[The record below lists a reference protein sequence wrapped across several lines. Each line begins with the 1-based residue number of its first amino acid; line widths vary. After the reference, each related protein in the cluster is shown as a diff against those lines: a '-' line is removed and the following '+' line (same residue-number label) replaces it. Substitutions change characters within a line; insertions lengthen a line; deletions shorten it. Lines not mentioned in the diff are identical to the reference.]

1 MRSLLNRGLLRKGVA
16 GGPAERS
23 PQRPPGGEPSLGR
36 GKRAAGAGPCQLPG
50 PRASYQGHARARLPA
65 PQSDPPPPPPSP
77 GSFYPRLLLPP
88 IRLPALG
95 PSPPLIG
102 RRARRRRAP
111 DAASGVG
118 SVASS
123 VSPGLRL
130 GRVGGCE
137 GPGRGA
143 KMPQDG
149 VAGGAPGH
157 GQGALAAAAAA
168 AASAAGVVGLG
179 GGALL
184 PSPALVASVAAPV
197 PDPLRRFVLFLENF
211 APLVN
216 SLNLGIANP
225 LLLGPSPLQ
234 FAQIKT
240 QLALQ
245 QLNAVASH
253 GSASPYSLL
262 NQSFLKI
269 AMSRPRFTPRGHFPG
284 QRPQAPNPSGM
295 KPHGGYM
302 RTETMG
308 IPRLHPSGRPHG
320 IAQRFGGHESYQ
332 SMGPHRTNVQ
342 MMQHRTD
349 PRLAKEKMDFHE
361 AQQKKGKPHVGQWDD
376 SPRPSGTTGLKR
388 GSATHITDQNPKV
401 HSRYTKESASSILAS
416 FGLSNE
422 DLEELSRY
430 PDEQLTPENMPLILR
445 DIRMRKMGR
454 WLPNLPSQRS
464 GKETLGG
471 ETVSSNV
478 IDYGHASKYG
488 YTEDPLEVRIYDPEE
503 PTEEN
508 KNEFQSQQNI
518 SVSAPNVICNTMF
531 PVEDLIRQMGFQSES
546 SNNQSFFPVDS
557 TNKMS
562 NLSMTGQSVLEP
574 VNSVSQ
580 SISQAMSQSLISS
593 MSQSLIP
600 PPMSQQSFSA
610 ELITPVSQQ
619 ERISHEPVIN
629 SSNMHI
635 GSGGGKKNYSSEPD
649 APIQSPFGIVKASW
663 LPKFSQAGAQKMK
676 RLPTPSMM
684 NDYYAASPRIF
695 PHMCSLCNVECSHL
709 KNWIQHQNTPAH
721 IESCRQLRQQY
732 PDWNPEILSSRRD
745 EGNRKE
751 NQTPRRRTHSS
762 SASPRRS
769 RAPSFGHKLRRSRSR
784 SPGRYMQNRPRS
796 RSPRCSHRF
805 SPRHRSRSPHRS
817 RNPLRGSP
825 KPPRSASSEWTSRR
839 RPRSPDK
846 RSSLEAVVQ
855 SLGHGFP
862 AEFSKQKH
870 FEVGGKGRS
879 SSQKI
884 LSSGSKPLCKN
895 AGSAKSE
902 PSSASHSARHK
913 VKNPE
918 DACSSQML
926 EESVPQRKAYLEMKF
941 KEAVAAAVKY
951 CETTPVQVKGK
962 RVKISA
968 AGKKKLP
975 STVQNK
981 DGKKI
986 VSETKKPST
995 SKKDTDASKAESVM
1009 APSTGKS
1016 SVKKSMISASAK
1028 SNKTSNKSAKPSGK
1042 KTVESKKPID
1052 PQIKDSNKTVTVPEK
1067 LIPLLTES
1075 DQPTKTLIDK
1085 ENIEIRSIS
1094 ETKSIPESKA
1104 VEGTAKENASGITE
1118 NEDSVSKETEEM
1130 CIVLISN
1137 LPNKGYSTEE
1147 VSNLAKPFGGFKD
1160 ILILSSHKKAYME
1173 INRKSADSMVKFYT
1187 CFPMSMDGNQL
1198 LINMAPENINL
1209 KDEEAIF
1216 TSLIKESSPEANLDT
1231 IHSHFVHLGNL
1242 PEDGYTEHE
1251 VVCVGLQFGKVDR
1264 YVFINNRNKVI
1275 LQLDSPESA
1284 QKMHSFLKQNPFNLG
1299 ENMLTCT
1306 LSLKTEPPE
1315 VETERDPEPGKESPD
1330 LKNNPVDESEVQTA
1344 ADSSSFKPSEIKEET
1359 IPNSTFQTEPSTLQE
1374 ETSKGEIQRGA
1385 VCDYDLA
1392 PGKVEV
1398 EKQVEETELKNPD
1411 GTSALAYTEV
1421 AQDSTENS
1429 IFTPQDNV
1437 VDLEKEAD
1445 LSSGPS
1451 GGAGREERD
1460 NKQKV
1465 EEFFPETED
1474 AHSVEKAGNALSG
1487 SVGVAA
1493 GDMELLET
1501 ASEVVSPISPMVTI
1515 QGVYTG
1521 NEKLTVSKEGIY
1533 DKNTL
1538 EEDKVIEFKD
1548 IKTEPKAAL
1557 EIGLEKEPDRNTA
1570 EDALGVEKPERI
1582 VIVTREKMAENTV
1595 IREHVNKGVSQASKP
1610 DETSKTSVQV
1620 VSNASCSKL
1629 SSRPGASTP
1638 NTLKTKVTGQKSE
1651 VKTEDQRT
1659 CSKLLPKSQASMDK
1673 KLMAKDMG
1681 SLRPAIARSSLGES
1695 SKSKASPSGVAR
1707 GGSGRTSVPQDKDY
1721 RALAKQSQE
1730 TETRPSAMKRDDSGN
1745 KTSAGQNTKNPKG
1758 SSGKTAKPREE
1769 EELFPFNLD
1778 EFVTVDEVIEEVDP
1792 SQVKQNT
1799 PKGKKKELAKNP
1811 PSSEINLKRRKG
1823 KSSVSCVAENELSFV
1838 TLDEI
1843 GEEEDAAAH
1852 LTIESNLETKALVT
1866 VDEVNDEEEL
1876 NVEEMVKNANSLLT
1890 LDEIIEQDDCTSH
1903 GEPKDVTILS
1913 VDEERDLLK
1922 REPLVTV
1929 DEIGEVEELPLNES
1943 ADINFAP
1950 INPKEEETAVR
1961 ESIGFIS
1968 SQVPEDP
1975 TTLVTVDEIQDDSSD
1990 VHLVTLDEV
1999 TEEDEESLADF
2010 NNLKEELNFVTVDEV
2025 GEEEEGENDLKIET
2039 TRKDVCLMAKTG
2051 GIKKK
2056 TIVTKQEK
2064 PKALHQIGQI
2074 SEEIIEKDPKTMT
2087 ERHLAEQSVSHVASP
2102 QEKGIKPE
2110 TKQEHT
2116 AKTSAKRSRSKKMP
2130 SSETS
2135 DTSEQPKLEEALNTV
2150 EESGSEDAEPE
2161 KKRKKDEESSLDLDF
2176 LIPKAGFFCP
2186 ICSLFYSDQKTMANH
2201 CKSARHK
2208 QNTEKFMARQKE
2220 KERKEAEEKSSR

>member
-1 MRSLLNRGLLRKGVA
+1 
-16 GGPAERS
+16 
-23 PQRPPGGEPSLGR
+23 
-36 GKRAAGAGPCQLPG
+36 
-50 PRASYQGHARARLPA
+50 
-65 PQSDPPPPPPSP
+65 
-77 GSFYPRLLLPP
+77 
-88 IRLPALG
+88 
-95 PSPPLIG
+95 
-102 RRARRRRAP
+102 
-111 DAASGVG
+111 
-118 SVASS
+118 
-123 VSPGLRL
+123 
-130 GRVGGCE
+130 
-137 GPGRGA
+137 
-143 KMPQDG
+143 
-149 VAGGAPGH
+149 
-157 GQGALAAAAAA
+157 
-168 AASAAGVVGLG
+168 
-179 GGALL
+179 
-184 PSPALVASVAAPV
+184 
-197 PDPLRRFVLFLENF
+197 
-211 APLVN
+211 
-216 SLNLGIANP
+216 
-225 LLLGPSPLQ
+225 
-234 FAQIKT
+234 
-240 QLALQ
+240 
-245 QLNAVASH
+245 
-253 GSASPYSLL
+253 
-262 NQSFLKI
+262 
-269 AMSRPRFTPRGHFPG
+269 MSRPRFNPRGHFPG

-388 GSATHITDQNPKV
+388 GSATHITDQSPKV

-464 GKETLGG
+464 GKETLGS

-518 SVSAPNVICNTMF
+518 SVSAPNVICNSMF

-546 SNNQSFFPVDS
+546 SSNQSFFPVDS
-557 TNKMS
+557 ANKMS
-562 NLSMTGQSVLEP
+562 NLNMTGQSVLEP

-580 SISQAMSQSLISS
+580 SMSQAMSQSLISS
-593 MSQSLIP
+593 MNQSLIP
-600 PPMSQQSFSA
+600 PPMNQQSFST

-619 ERISHEPVIN
+619 ERMSHEPVIN
-629 SSNMHI
+629 SSNLHI

-769 RAPSFGHKLRRSRSR
+769 RGPSFGHKLRRSRSR

-796 RSPRCSHRF
+796 RSPRCSHHF

-855 SLGHGFP
+855 SLGGHGLP

-870 FEVGGKGRS
+870 FEAGGKGRS
-879 SSQKI
+879 STQKT
-884 LSSGSKPLCKN
+884 LSGGTKPPCKT

-902 PSSASHSARHK
+902 PSSASHSVRHK
-913 VKNPE
+913 AKGPE
-918 DACSSQML
+918 DACSSQVL
-926 EESVPQRKAYLEMKF
+926 EEGVPQRKPWEDESLRCDTIIHVSELPTDGYTEQDIIKIVQPFGKVSDLLIVPSRNEAYLEMKF

-968 AGKKKLP
+968 AGKKKLS

-981 DGKKI
+981 DGKKV

-995 SKKDTDASKAESVM
+995 SKKDVDASKAESIM
-1009 APSTGKS
+1009 SASAGKS
-1016 SVKKSMISASAK
+1016 SVNKKSVMSASAK

-1042 KTVESKKPID
+1042 KTIESKKSID

-1067 LIPLLTES
+1067 LGPLLTES
-1075 DQPTKTLIDK
+1075 DQPTKTLVDK
-1085 ENIEIRSIS
+1085 ENIEARSIS
-1094 ETKSIPESKA
+1094 ETKGISETKA
-1104 VEGTAKENASGITE
+1104 TEGTAKENVSAVSGTTE
-1118 NEDSVSKETEEM
+1118 NEDSVTKETEEM

-1198 LINMAPENINL
+1198 LINMAPENVNL

-1216 TSLIKESSPEANLDT
+1216 TSLIKESSPQANLDT
-1231 IHSHFVHLGNL
+1231 IHNQFVHLGNL
-1242 PEDGYTEHE
+1242 PDDGYTEHD

-1299 ENMLTCT
+1299 ENVLTCT
-1306 LSLKTEPPE
+1306 LSLKTEPSE
-1315 VETERDPEPGKESPD
+1315 VQTERDPESGKESPD
-1330 LKNNPVDESEVQTA
+1330 LKNNPVDESEVHTA
-1344 ADSSSFKPSEIKEET
+1344 ADSSSVKPSEIKEET
-1359 IPNSTFQTEPSTLQE
+1359 IPNPVLQTEPSTLQE
-1374 ETSKGEIQRGA
+1374 DTSKGEPGRGA
-1385 VCDYDLA
+1385 VCDSDSA

-1398 EKQVEETELKNPD
+1398 EIEMEEAELGNPD
-1411 GTSALAYTEV
+1411 GASALAKTELT
-1421 AQDSTENS
+1421 QDGTENS
-1429 IFTPQDNV
+1429 TFTPQDKMA
-1437 VDLEKEAD
+1437 DLEKEEMVKAKAE
-1445 LSSGPS
+1445 LEPGPSSGLC
-1451 GGAGREERD
+1451 AEETD
-1460 NKQKV
+1460 SKQKM
-1465 EEFFPETED
+1465 EESLPETED
-1474 AHSVEKAGNALSG
+1474 AHSVEKSGNDLSG
-1487 SVGVAA
+1487 SVGEIAA
-1493 GDMELLET
+1493 DVEILE
-1501 ASEVVSPISPMVTI
+1501 AGSEVAPPVSPMVTI
-1515 QGVYTG
+1515 QGASTE
-1521 NEKLTVSKEGIY
+1521 NEKLAVSKEEIC

-1538 EEDKVIEFKD
+1538 EEKEDKVIEFKD
-1548 IKTEPKAAL
+1548 SRIELKAAL
-1557 EIGLEKEPDRNTA
+1557 EIGPEKEADKNVA
-1570 EDALGVEKPERI
+1570 EDASGVEKSEKI
-1582 VIVTREKMAENTV
+1582 VVVTREKTAETK
-1595 IREHVNKGVSQASKP
+1595 EHANKGMGQASKP

-1620 VSNASCSKL
+1620 VSNASSSKL
-1629 SSRPGASTP
+1629 SSKPGASTP
-1638 NTLKTKVTGQKSE
+1638 NTLKTKVTSQKSE
-1651 VKTEDQRT
+1651 VKVEDQRT
-1659 CSKLLPKSQASMDK
+1659 FSKLLPRSQASVDK
-1673 KLMAKDMG
+1673 KLMAKDLG
-1681 SLRPAIARSSLGES
+1681 SFRPAVVRSTLGES
-1695 SKSKASPSGVAR
+1695 SKSKASPGGVAR
-1707 GGSGRTSVPQDKDY
+1707 GSGRTSIPLDKDY

-1730 TETRPSAMKRDDSGN
+1730 TETRPTSTMKRDDSSN

-1778 EFVTVDEVIEEVDP
+1778 EFVTVDEVIEEIDP
-1792 SQVKQNT
+1792 SQVKQNA
-1799 PKGKKKELAKNP
+1799 PKGKKKELTKNP
-1811 PSSEINLKRRKG
+1811 PSSEMDSKRRKG
-1823 KSSVSCVAENELSFV
+1823 KSSVSCVAESELSFV

-1843 GEEEDAAAH
+1843 GEEEDGAAA
-1852 LTIESNLETKALVT
+1852 LTIESDLETKALVT

-1876 NVEEMVKNANSLLT
+1876 SGEEVAKNANSLLT
-1890 LDEIIEQDDCTSH
+1890 LDEIIEQDDRASH
-1903 GEPKDVTILS
+1903 GEPKDVTVLS

-1929 DEIGEVEELPLNES
+1929 DEIGEVEELPFGES
-1943 ADINFAP
+1943 ARISFAP
-1950 INPKEEETAVR
+1950 LNPKEEEHAAR

-1975 TTLVTVDEIQDDSSD
+1975 TTLVTVDEIQDDGSD

-2025 GEEEEGENDLKIET
+2025 GEEEEGENDLKVET
-2039 TRKDVCLMAKTG
+2039 ARKDVCPLAKTA

-2064 PKALHQIGQI
+2064 PKASCQAGQI
-2074 SEEIIEKDPKTMT
+2074 HEELLEKDPKTMT
-2087 ERHLAEQSVSHVASP
+2087 ERHLAEPSMTQGASP

-2110 TKQEHT
+2110 NKQEHS
-2116 AKTSAKRSRSKKMP
+2116 AKTSAKRSRTKKMP
-2130 SSETS
+2130 SSENF
-2135 DTSEQPKLEEALNTV
+2135 DTSEPPKLEEASMNIVILV

>member
-1 MRSLLNRGLLRKGVA
+1 
-16 GGPAERS
+16 
-23 PQRPPGGEPSLGR
+23 
-36 GKRAAGAGPCQLPG
+36 
-50 PRASYQGHARARLPA
+50 
-65 PQSDPPPPPPSP
+65 
-77 GSFYPRLLLPP
+77 
-88 IRLPALG
+88 
-95 PSPPLIG
+95 
-102 RRARRRRAP
+102 
-111 DAASGVG
+111 
-118 SVASS
+118 
-123 VSPGLRL
+123 
-130 GRVGGCE
+130 
-137 GPGRGA
+137 
-143 KMPQDG
+143 
-149 VAGGAPGH
+149 
-157 GQGALAAAAAA
+157 
-168 AASAAGVVGLG
+168 
-179 GGALL
+179 
-184 PSPALVASVAAPV
+184 
-197 PDPLRRFVLFLENF
+197 
-211 APLVN
+211 
-216 SLNLGIANP
+216 
-225 LLLGPSPLQ
+225 
-234 FAQIKT
+234 
-240 QLALQ
+240 
-245 QLNAVASH
+245 
-253 GSASPYSLL
+253 
-262 NQSFLKI
+262 
-269 AMSRPRFTPRGHFPG
+269 MSRPRFNPRGHFPG

-376 SPRPSGTTGLKR
+376 SPRPSGAAGLKR
-388 GSATHITDQNPKV
+388 GSTTHITDQSPKV

-464 GKETLGG
+464 GKESLGG

-518 SVSAPNVICNTMF
+518 SVSAPNVICNSMF

-546 SNNQSFFPVDS
+546 SSNQSFFPVDS
-557 TNKMS
+557 ASKMS
-562 NLSMTGQSVLEP
+562 NLNMTGQSVLEP

-600 PPMSQQSFSA
+600 PPMNQQSFST

-769 RAPSFGHKLRRSRSR
+769 RGPSFGHKLRRSRSR

-846 RSSLEAVVQ
+846 RSSLETVVQ
-855 SLGHGFP
+855 SLGHSFP

-870 FEVGGKGRS
+870 FEAGGKGRS
-879 SSQKI
+879 STQKT
-884 LSSGSKPLCKN
+884 LSSGSKAPCKTV
-895 AGSAKSE
+895 GSAKNE

-913 VKNPE
+913 AKNPE

-926 EESVPQRKAYLEMKF
+926 EESVPQKKPWEDESLRCDTIIHVSELPTDGYTEQDIIKIVQPFGKVSDLLIVPSRNEAYLEMKF

-951 CETTPVQVKGK
+951 CETTPVQVRGK

-975 STVQNK
+975 STMQNK
-981 DGKKI
+981 DGKKV

-995 SKKDTDASKAESVM
+995 SKKDADASKAESV
-1009 APSTGKS
+1009 PGKS
-1016 SVKKSMISASAK
+1016 SVNKKSVISASAK

-1042 KTVESKKPID
+1042 KTIESKKPID

-1067 LIPLLTES
+1067 LATLLTES
-1075 DQPTKTLIDK
+1075 DQPTKTLVDK
-1085 ENIEIRSIS
+1085 ENIETRSIS
-1094 ETKSIPESKA
+1094 ETKA
-1104 VEGTAKENASGITE
+1104 TEGTAKENVSGTTE

-1160 ILILSSHKKAYME
+1160 ILVLSSHKKAYME

-1216 TSLIKESSPEANLDT
+1216 TSLIKESSPQANLDT
-1231 IHSHFVHLGNL
+1231 IHTHFVHLGNL
-1242 PEDGYTEHE
+1242 PDDGYTEHE

-1284 QKMHSFLKQNPFNLG
+1284 LKMHSFLKQNPFNLG
-1299 ENMLTCT
+1299 ENVLTCT
-1306 LSLKTEPPE
+1306 LSLKTEPSE
-1315 VETERDPEPGKESPD
+1315 VQTERDPESGKESPD
-1330 LKNNPVDESEVQTA
+1330 LKNNPVDESEVHTA
-1344 ADSSSFKPSEIKEET
+1344 ADSSSVKPSEIKEET
-1359 IPNSTFQTEPSTLQE
+1359 IPNPTLQTEPSTLQE
-1374 ETSKGEIQRGA
+1374 DTSQGEAERGA
-1385 VCDYDLA
+1385 VWDSDLA

-1398 EKQVEETELKNPD
+1398 EGQKEEAELKSPES
-1411 GTSALAYTEV
+1411 TSALARTELTQDCTEK
-1421 AQDSTENS
+1421 ATFIPQDS
-1429 IFTPQDNV
+1429 V
-1437 VDLEKEAD
+1437 ADLEKEEAVRAKAE
-1445 LSSGPS
+1445 LGPGPSSGLC
-1451 GGAGREERD
+1451 AEEKD
-1460 NKQKV
+1460 SKQKV
-1465 EEFFPETED
+1465 EESLPETED
-1474 AHSVEKAGNALSG
+1474 VHSVEKSGNALSG
-1487 SVGVAA
+1487 SIGEAA
-1493 GDMELLET
+1493 ADMETLE
-1501 ASEVVSPISPMVTI
+1501 AGSEVGPPVSPMVTI
-1515 QGVYTG
+1515 QGASTG
-1521 NEKLTVSKEGIY
+1521 NEKLTVNKEEIC

-1538 EEDKVIEFKD
+1538 EEKEDKVIEFKD
-1548 IKTEPKAAL
+1548 TRIELKAAL
-1557 EIGLEKEPDRNTA
+1557 EIGPEKETDKN
-1570 EDALGVEKPERI
+1570 LVEETPGMDKSEKMA
-1582 VIVTREKMAENTV
+1582 VVTRERTAETK
-1595 IREHVNKGVSQASKP
+1595 EHPYKGVGQASKP
-1610 DETSKTSVQV
+1610 DETSKISVQV
-1620 VSNASCSKL
+1620 VSNASSSKL
-1629 SSRPGASTP
+1629 SSKLGASTP
-1638 NTLKTKVTGQKSE
+1638 NMLKTKVTSQKSE
-1651 VKTEDQRT
+1651 VKTEDQRM
-1659 CSKLLPKSQASMDK
+1659 CSKLFPRSQASGDK
-1673 KLMAKDMG
+1673 KLTAKDMG
-1681 SLRPAIARSSLGES
+1681 SFRPAFARSTLGES
-1695 SKSKASPSGVAR
+1695 SKSKASPSGIAR
-1707 GGSGRTSVPQDKDY
+1707 GSGRTSIPQDKDY

-1730 TETRPSAMKRDDSGN
+1730 TETRPSTMKRDDSGN

-1792 SQVKQNT
+1792 SQAKQSA
-1799 PKGKKKELAKNP
+1799 PKGKKKELTKNA
-1811 PSSEINLKRRKG
+1811 PSSEMNLKRRKG
-1823 KSSVSCVAENELSFV
+1823 KSAVSCVAESELSFV

-1843 GEEEDAAAH
+1843 GEEEDAAAP
-1852 LTIESNLETKALVT
+1852 LTLESNLGTKALVT
-1866 VDEVNDEEEL
+1866 VDEVNDEDEL
-1876 NVEEMVKNANSLLT
+1876 SMEEMVPNATSLVT
-1890 LDEIIEQDDCTSH
+1890 LDEIIEQDE
-1903 GEPKDVTILS
+1903 GEPKDVTLLS

-1943 ADINFAP
+1943 ADLNFAP
-1950 INPKEEETAVR
+1950 INPKEEENAVR
-1961 ESIGFIS
+1961 ESLGFIS
-1968 SQVPEDP
+1968 SQGPEDP
-1975 TTLVTVDEIQDDSSD
+1975 ATLVTVDEIQDDSSD

-2025 GEEEEGENDLKIET
+2025 GEEEEGENDLKVET
-2039 TRKDVCLMAKTG
+2039 VKKDVCPGTKPG
-2051 GIKKK
+2051 GFKKK
-2056 TIVTKQEK
+2056 TMVSKQEK
-2064 PKALHQIGQI
+2064 PKVLYQMGPIN
-2074 SEEIIEKDPKTMT
+2074 EDVIEKDPKTMA
-2087 ERHLAEQSVSHVASP
+2087 ERHVAEQSMSQSASP
-2102 QEKGIKPE
+2102 QEKGMKPDC
-2110 TKQEHT
+2110 KQEHS
-2116 AKTSAKRSRSKKMP
+2116 AKTSAKRSRTKKIP
-2130 SSETS
+2130 SSENF
-2135 DTSEQPKLEEALNTV
+2135 DTSEPPKLEEASMNIV

-2201 CKSARHK
+2201 CKSVRHK

>member
-1 MRSLLNRGLLRKGVA
+1 
-16 GGPAERS
+16 
-23 PQRPPGGEPSLGR
+23 
-36 GKRAAGAGPCQLPG
+36 
-50 PRASYQGHARARLPA
+50 
-65 PQSDPPPPPPSP
+65 
-77 GSFYPRLLLPP
+77 
-88 IRLPALG
+88 
-95 PSPPLIG
+95 
-102 RRARRRRAP
+102 
-111 DAASGVG
+111 
-118 SVASS
+118 
-123 VSPGLRL
+123 
-130 GRVGGCE
+130 
-137 GPGRGA
+137 
-143 KMPQDG
+143 
-149 VAGGAPGH
+149 
-157 GQGALAAAAAA
+157 
-168 AASAAGVVGLG
+168 
-179 GGALL
+179 
-184 PSPALVASVAAPV
+184 
-197 PDPLRRFVLFLENF
+197 
-211 APLVN
+211 
-216 SLNLGIANP
+216 
-225 LLLGPSPLQ
+225 
-234 FAQIKT
+234 
-240 QLALQ
+240 
-245 QLNAVASH
+245 
-253 GSASPYSLL
+253 
-262 NQSFLKI
+262 
-269 AMSRPRFTPRGHFPG
+269 MSRPRFNPRGHFPG

-308 IPRLHPSGRPHG
+308 IPRLQPSGRPHG

-376 SPRPSGTTGLKR
+376 SPRPSGTSGLKR
-388 GSATHITDQNPKV
+388 GSATHITDQSPKV

-508 KNEFQSQQNI
+508 KAEFQSQQNI

-546 SNNQSFFPVDS
+546 SSNQSFFPVDS
-557 TNKMS
+557 ANKMS
-562 NLSMTGQSVLEP
+562 NLNMTGQSVLEP

-663 LPKFSQAGAQKMK
+663 LPKFSQTGAQKMK

-762 SASPRRS
+762 SVSPRRS
-769 RAPSFGHKLRRSRSR
+769 RGPSFSHKLRRSRSR
-784 SPGRYMQNRPRS
+784 SPGRYMPSRPRS
-796 RSPRCSHRF
+796 RSPRYSHRF

-870 FEVGGKGRS
+870 FEASGKGRS
-879 SSQKI
+879 STQKS
-884 LSSGSKPLCKN
+884 LSSSSKLPCKTVGST
-895 AGSAKSE
+895 KSE
-902 PSSASHSARHK
+902 SSASHTARHK
-913 VKNPE
+913 AKNPE
-918 DACSSQML
+918 DASSSQVL
-926 EESVPQRKAYLEMKF
+926 EESVTQRKPWEDESLRCDTIIHVSELPTDGYTEQDIIKIVQPFGKVSDLLIVPSRNEAYLEMKF

-962 RVKISA
+962 RVKIST

-975 STVQNK
+975 SANQVNGSKHNIGFMDLSTFSIRK
-981 DGKKI
+981 DGDG
-986 VSETKKPST
+986 
-995 SKKDTDASKAESVM
+995 SKTESVM
-1009 APSTGKS
+1009 AASTGNLTKTGHVKATAAVVTKPAGKS
-1016 SVKKSMISASAK
+1016 SVNKKSVISASAK

-1042 KTVESKKPID
+1042 KTIENKKPID
-1052 PQIKDSNKTVTVPEK
+1052 SQIKDSNKAVTVPEH
-1067 LIPLLTES
+1067 TE
-1075 DQPTKTLIDK
+1075 TR
-1085 ENIEIRSIS
+1085 NIS
-1094 ETKSIPESKA
+1094 ETKSIPEA
-1104 VEGTAKENASGITE
+1104 TENTAKENASAVSGITE
-1118 NEDSVSKETEEM
+1118 NEDSVNKETEEM

-1147 VSNLAKPFGGFKD
+1147 VSNLAKPFGGLKD

-1198 LINMAPENINL
+1198 SINMASENVNL

-1216 TSLIKESSPEANLDT
+1216 TTLIKESSPEANLDT
-1231 IHSHFVHLGNL
+1231 IHKQFVHLGNL
-1242 PEDGYTEHE
+1242 PDDGYTEQE

-1275 LQLDSPESA
+1275 FVHLNLFFSS
-1284 QKMHSFLKQNPFNLG
+1284 SFLL
-1299 ENMLTCT
+1299 
-1306 LSLKTEPPE
+1306 LKKEIYQHTEGF
-1315 VETERDPEPGKESPD
+1315 GKERLKESFSHHYDSEDAGISMTVFKFYAEGDTFNPD

-1344 ADSSSFKPSEIKEET
+1344 ADSSSVKPSEIKEEA
-1359 IPNSTFQTEPSTLQE
+1359 IPNPVLQMEPSTLQE
-1374 ETSKGEIQRGA
+1374 EPSKGEPERGA
-1385 VCDYDLA
+1385 VCDSDLA

-1398 EKQVEETELKNPD
+1398 EVQVEEAELRNTD
-1411 GTSALAYTEV
+1411 GNSAPTMV
-1421 AQDSTENS
+1421 KDNSENS
-1429 IFTPQDNV
+1429 MITLQENMA
-1437 VDLEKEAD
+1437 DLEKEEKVKVKPELELA
-1445 LSSGPS
+1445 LCAGPC
-1451 GGAGREERD
+1451 AEED
-1460 NKQKV
+1460 SKQKM
-1465 EEFFPETED
+1465 EESLPETED
-1474 AHSVEKAGNALSG
+1474 VHDVEKSGNALLG
-1487 SVGVAA
+1487 FVGEATT
-1493 GDMELLET
+1493 DMEVLEASAEVLLP
-1501 ASEVVSPISPMVTI
+1501 VSPMVTI
-1515 QGVYTG
+1515 QGASTG
-1521 NEKLTVSKEGIY
+1521 NEKAAVSKEEIC
-1533 DKNTL
+1533 DKNTM
-1538 EEDKVIEFKD
+1538 EEKEDKGTDFKD
-1548 IKTEPKAAL
+1548 TRIELKTAL
-1557 EIGLEKEPDRNTA
+1557 EIGPEKEPEKNGA
-1570 EDALGVEKPERI
+1570 EDALGMEKSERI
-1582 VIVTREKMAENTV
+1582 VVTREKTGDSTV
-1595 IREHVNKGVSQASKP
+1595 TKEHVNKGVGQPSKP

-1620 VSNASCSKL
+1620 VSNASSSKL
-1629 SSRPGASTP
+1629 SSKLMASTP

-1659 CSKLLPKSQASMDK
+1659 CSKLLPKSQASVEK
-1673 KLMAKDMG
+1673 KLTTKDMG
-1681 SLRPAIARSSLGES
+1681 SLRPASARSTLGES
-1695 SKSKASPSGVAR
+1695 GSKSKTSPSGIAR
-1707 GGSGRTSVPQDKDY
+1707 GSSGRTSVPQDKDY

-1730 TETRPSAMKRDDSGN
+1730 TETRPSTMKRDDSGN

-1792 SQVKQNT
+1792 SQAKQNA
-1799 PKGKKKELAKNP
+1799 PKGKKKEPLKNL

-1823 KSSVSCVAENELSFV
+1823 KSSVSCVAESELSFV

-1852 LTIESNLETKALVT
+1852 LTIESSLETKALVT

-1876 NVEEMVKNANSLLT
+1876 NVEEMVQNANSLLT
-1890 LDEIIEQDDCTSH
+1890 LDEIIEQEDCTSH
-1903 GEPKDVTILS
+1903 SEPKDVTILS

-1929 DEIGEVEELPLNES
+1929 DEIGEVEELPLTES

-1950 INPKEEETAVR
+1950 INPKEEENVVR

-2025 GEEEEGENDLKIET
+2025 GEEEEGENELKVET
-2039 TRKDVCLMAKTG
+2039 ARKDVCSVAKTG

-2056 TIVTKQEK
+2056 PITVKQEK
-2064 PKALHQIGQI
+2064 PRALQQVGQI
-2074 SEEIIEKDPKTMT
+2074 NEEIIEKDPKTMT
-2087 ERHLAEQSVSHVASP
+2087 ERHLA
-2102 QEKGIKPE
+2102 
-2110 TKQEHT
+2110 
-2116 AKTSAKRSRSKKMP
+2116 AKTPAKRSRTKKVP
-2130 SSETS
+2130 SSETF
-2135 DTSEQPKLEEALNTV
+2135 DTSEPPKLEETSMTIGKIGLF
-2150 EESGSEDAEPE
+2150 ESEDAEPE
-2161 KKRKKDEESSLDLDF
+2161 KKRKKDEESSLGNLIHTHPLSSLSFCLVDLDF

>member
-1 MRSLLNRGLLRKGVA
+1 
-16 GGPAERS
+16 
-23 PQRPPGGEPSLGR
+23 
-36 GKRAAGAGPCQLPG
+36 
-50 PRASYQGHARARLPA
+50 
-65 PQSDPPPPPPSP
+65 
-77 GSFYPRLLLPP
+77 
-88 IRLPALG
+88 
-95 PSPPLIG
+95 
-102 RRARRRRAP
+102 
-111 DAASGVG
+111 
-118 SVASS
+118 
-123 VSPGLRL
+123 
-130 GRVGGCE
+130 
-137 GPGRGA
+137 
-143 KMPQDG
+143 MPQDG
-149 VAGGAPGH
+149 VSGGAAGH
-157 GQGALAAAAAA
+157 GKEALAAAAAA
-168 AASAAGVVGLG
+168 AAASVAGVVGLG
-179 GGALL
+179 GGAFL
-184 PSPALVASVAAPV
+184 PNPALVASVAAPV

-245 QLNAVASH
+245 QLHAVASH

-269 AMSRPRFTPRGHFPG
+269 AMSRPRFNPRGHFPG

-308 IPRLHPSGRPHG
+308 IPRLQPSGRPHG

-376 SPRPSGTTGLKR
+376 SPRPSGTSGLKR
-388 GSATHITDQNPKV
+388 GSATHITDQSPKV

-508 KNEFQSQQNI
+508 KAEFQSQQNI

-546 SNNQSFFPVDS
+546 SSNQSFFPVDS
-557 TNKMS
+557 ANKMS
-562 NLSMTGQSVLEP
+562 NLNMTGQSVLEP

-663 LPKFSQAGAQKMK
+663 LPKFSQTGAQKMK

-762 SASPRRS
+762 SVSPRRS
-769 RAPSFGHKLRRSRSR
+769 RGPSFSHKLRRSRSR
-784 SPGRYMQNRPRS
+784 SPGRYMPSRPRS
-796 RSPRCSHRF
+796 RSPRYSHRF

-870 FEVGGKGRS
+870 FEASGKGRS
-879 SSQKI
+879 STQKS
-884 LSSGSKPLCKN
+884 LSSSSKLPCKTVGST
-895 AGSAKSE
+895 KSE
-902 PSSASHSARHK
+902 SSASHTARHK
-913 VKNPE
+913 AKNPE
-918 DACSSQML
+918 DASSSQVL
-926 EESVPQRKAYLEMKF
+926 EESVTQRKPWEDESLRCDTIIHVSELPTDGYTEQDIIKIVQPFGKVSDLLIVPSRNEAYLEMKF

-962 RVKISA
+962 RVKIST

-975 STVQNK
+975 SANQNK
-981 DGKKI
+981 DGKKV
-986 VSETKKPST
+986 VSEAKKLST
-995 SKKDTDASKAESVM
+995 SKKDGDGSKTESVM
-1009 APSTGKS
+1009 AASTGKS
-1016 SVKKSMISASAK
+1016 SVNKKSVISASAK

-1042 KTVESKKPID
+1042 KTIENKKPID
-1052 PQIKDSNKTVTVPEK
+1052 SQIKDSNKAVTVPEK
-1067 LIPLLTES
+1067 LAPVLTES
-1075 DQPTKTLIDK
+1075 DQPTKTLVDK
-1085 ENIEIRSIS
+1085 EHTETRNIS
-1094 ETKSIPESKA
+1094 ETKSIPEA
-1104 VEGTAKENASGITE
+1104 TENTAKENASAVSGITE
-1118 NEDSVSKETEEM
+1118 NEDSVNKETEEM

-1147 VSNLAKPFGGFKD
+1147 VSNLAKPFGGLKD

-1198 LINMAPENINL
+1198 SINMASENVNL

-1216 TSLIKESSPEANLDT
+1216 TTLIKESSPEANLDT
-1231 IHSHFVHLGNL
+1231 IHKQFVHLGNL
-1242 PEDGYTEHE
+1242 PDDGYTEQE

-1275 LQLDSPESA
+1275 LQLDTCESA
-1284 QKMHSFLKQNPFNLG
+1284 QKMHDFLKQNPFKMG
-1299 ENMLTCT
+1299 ENILSCS
-1306 LSLKTEPPE
+1306 LSLKIEPSK
-1315 VETERDPEPGKESPD
+1315 VQTERDPEPGKESPD

-1344 ADSSSFKPSEIKEET
+1344 ADSSSVKPSEIKEEA
-1359 IPNSTFQTEPSTLQE
+1359 IPNPVLQMEPSTLQE
-1374 ETSKGEIQRGA
+1374 EPSKGEPERGA
-1385 VCDYDLA
+1385 VCDSDLA

-1398 EKQVEETELKNPD
+1398 EVQVEEAELRNTD
-1411 GTSALAYTEV
+1411 GNSAPTMV
-1421 AQDSTENS
+1421 KDNSENS
-1429 IFTPQDNV
+1429 MITLQENMA
-1437 VDLEKEAD
+1437 DLEKEEKVKVKPELELA
-1445 LSSGPS
+1445 LCAGPC
-1451 GGAGREERD
+1451 AEED
-1460 NKQKV
+1460 SKQKM
-1465 EEFFPETED
+1465 EESLPETED
-1474 AHSVEKAGNALSG
+1474 VHDVEKSGNALLG
-1487 SVGVAA
+1487 FVGEATT
-1493 GDMELLET
+1493 DMEVLEASAEVLLP
-1501 ASEVVSPISPMVTI
+1501 VSPMVTI
-1515 QGVYTG
+1515 QGASTG
-1521 NEKLTVSKEGIY
+1521 NEKAAVSKEEIC
-1533 DKNTL
+1533 DKNTM
-1538 EEDKVIEFKD
+1538 EEKEDKGTDFKD
-1548 IKTEPKAAL
+1548 TRIELKTAL
-1557 EIGLEKEPDRNTA
+1557 EIGPEKEPEKNGA
-1570 EDALGVEKPERI
+1570 EDALGMEKSERI
-1582 VIVTREKMAENTV
+1582 VVTREKTGDSTV
-1595 IREHVNKGVSQASKP
+1595 TKEHVNKGVGQPSKP

-1620 VSNASCSKL
+1620 VSNASSSKL
-1629 SSRPGASTP
+1629 SSKLMASTP

-1659 CSKLLPKSQASMDK
+1659 CSKLLPKSQASVEK
-1673 KLMAKDMG
+1673 KLTTKDMG
-1681 SLRPAIARSSLGES
+1681 SLRPASARSTLGES
-1695 SKSKASPSGVAR
+1695 GSKSKTSPSGIAR
-1707 GGSGRTSVPQDKDY
+1707 GSSGRTSVPQDKDY

-1730 TETRPSAMKRDDSGN
+1730 TETRPSTMKRDDSGN
-1745 KTSAGQNTKNPKG
+1745 K
-1758 SSGKTAKPREE
+1758 E

-1792 SQVKQNT
+1792 SQAKQNA
-1799 PKGKKKELAKNP
+1799 PKGKKKEPLKNL

-1823 KSSVSCVAENELSFV
+1823 KSSVSCVAESELSFV

-1852 LTIESNLETKALVT
+1852 LTIESSLETKALVT

-1876 NVEEMVKNANSLLT
+1876 NVEEMVQNANSLLT
-1890 LDEIIEQDDCTSH
+1890 LDEIIEQEDCTSH
-1903 GEPKDVTILS
+1903 SEPKDVTILS

-1929 DEIGEVEELPLNES
+1929 DEIGEVEELPLTES

-1950 INPKEEETAVR
+1950 INPKEEENVVR

-2025 GEEEEGENDLKIET
+2025 GEEEEGENELKVET
-2039 TRKDVCLMAKTG
+2039 ARKDVCSVAKTG

-2056 TIVTKQEK
+2056 PITVKQEK
-2064 PKALHQIGQI
+2064 PRALQQVGQI
-2074 SEEIIEKDPKTMT
+2074 NEEIIEKDPKTMT
-2087 ERHLAEQSVSHVASP
+2087 ERHLAEQSISQVASS
-2102 QEKGIKPE
+2102 QEKGMKPE
-2110 TKQEHT
+2110 SKQEHS
-2116 AKTSAKRSRSKKMP
+2116 AKTPAKRSRTKKVP
-2130 SSETS
+2130 SSETF
-2135 DTSEQPKLEEALNTV
+2135 DTSEPPKLEETSMTI
-2150 EESGSEDAEPE
+2150 ESGSEDAEPE

>member
-1 MRSLLNRGLLRKGVA
+1 
-16 GGPAERS
+16 
-23 PQRPPGGEPSLGR
+23 
-36 GKRAAGAGPCQLPG
+36 
-50 PRASYQGHARARLPA
+50 
-65 PQSDPPPPPPSP
+65 
-77 GSFYPRLLLPP
+77 
-88 IRLPALG
+88 
-95 PSPPLIG
+95 
-102 RRARRRRAP
+102 
-111 DAASGVG
+111 
-118 SVASS
+118 
-123 VSPGLRL
+123 
-130 GRVGGCE
+130 
-137 GPGRGA
+137 
-143 KMPQDG
+143 MPQDG
-149 VAGGAPGH
+149 VSGGAAGH
-157 GQGALAAAAAA
+157 GKEALAAAAAA
-168 AASAAGVVGLG
+168 AAASVAGVVGLG
-179 GGALL
+179 GGAFL
-184 PSPALVASVAAPV
+184 PNPALVASVAAPV

-245 QLNAVASH
+245 QLHAVASH

-269 AMSRPRFTPRGHFPG
+269 AMSRPRFNPRGHFPG

-308 IPRLHPSGRPHG
+308 IPRLQPSGRPHG

-376 SPRPSGTTGLKR
+376 SPRPSGTSGLKR
-388 GSATHITDQNPKV
+388 GSATHITDQSPKV

-508 KNEFQSQQNI
+508 KAEFQSQQNI

-546 SNNQSFFPVDS
+546 SSNQSFFPVDS
-557 TNKMS
+557 ANKMS
-562 NLSMTGQSVLEP
+562 NLNMTGQSVLEP

-663 LPKFSQAGAQKMK
+663 LPKFSQTGAQKMK

-762 SASPRRS
+762 SVSPRRS
-769 RAPSFGHKLRRSRSR
+769 RGPSFSHKLRRSRSR
-784 SPGRYMQNRPRS
+784 SPGRYMPSRPRS
-796 RSPRCSHRF
+796 RSPRYSHRF

-870 FEVGGKGRS
+870 FEASGKGRS
-879 SSQKI
+879 STQKS
-884 LSSGSKPLCKN
+884 LSSSSKLPCKTVGST
-895 AGSAKSE
+895 KSE
-902 PSSASHSARHK
+902 SSASHTARHK
-913 VKNPE
+913 AKNPE
-918 DACSSQML
+918 DASSSQVL
-926 EESVPQRKAYLEMKF
+926 EESVTQRKAYLEMKF

-962 RVKISA
+962 RVKIST

-975 STVQNK
+975 SANQNK
-981 DGKKI
+981 DGKKV
-986 VSETKKPST
+986 VSEAKKLST
-995 SKKDTDASKAESVM
+995 SKKDGDGSKTESVM
-1009 APSTGKS
+1009 AASTGKS
-1016 SVKKSMISASAK
+1016 SVNKKSVISASAK

-1042 KTVESKKPID
+1042 KTIENKKPID
-1052 PQIKDSNKTVTVPEK
+1052 SQIKDSNKAVTVPEK
-1067 LIPLLTES
+1067 LAPVLTES
-1075 DQPTKTLIDK
+1075 DQPTKTLVDK
-1085 ENIEIRSIS
+1085 EHTETRNIS
-1094 ETKSIPESKA
+1094 ETKSIPEA
-1104 VEGTAKENASGITE
+1104 TENTAKENASAVSGITE
-1118 NEDSVSKETEEM
+1118 NEDSVNKETEEM

-1147 VSNLAKPFGGFKD
+1147 VSNLAKPFGGLKD

-1198 LINMAPENINL
+1198 SINMASENVNL

-1216 TSLIKESSPEANLDT
+1216 TTLIKESSPEANLDT
-1231 IHSHFVHLGNL
+1231 IHKQFVHLGNL
-1242 PEDGYTEHE
+1242 PDDGYTEQE

-1275 LQLDSPESA
+1275 LQLDTCESA
-1284 QKMHSFLKQNPFNLG
+1284 QKMHDFLKQNPFKMG
-1299 ENMLTCT
+1299 ENILSCS
-1306 LSLKTEPPE
+1306 LSLKIEPSK
-1315 VETERDPEPGKESPD
+1315 VQTERDPEPGKESPD

-1344 ADSSSFKPSEIKEET
+1344 ADSSSVKPSEIKEEA
-1359 IPNSTFQTEPSTLQE
+1359 IPNPVLQMEPSTLQE
-1374 ETSKGEIQRGA
+1374 EPSKGEPERGA
-1385 VCDYDLA
+1385 VCDSDLA

-1398 EKQVEETELKNPD
+1398 EVQVEEAELRNTD
-1411 GTSALAYTEV
+1411 GNSAPTMV
-1421 AQDSTENS
+1421 KDNSENS
-1429 IFTPQDNV
+1429 MITLQENMA
-1437 VDLEKEAD
+1437 DLEKEEKVKVKPELELA
-1445 LSSGPS
+1445 LCAGPC
-1451 GGAGREERD
+1451 AEED
-1460 NKQKV
+1460 SKQKM
-1465 EEFFPETED
+1465 EESLPETED
-1474 AHSVEKAGNALSG
+1474 VHDVEKSGNALLG
-1487 SVGVAA
+1487 FVGEATT
-1493 GDMELLET
+1493 DMEVLEASAEVLLP
-1501 ASEVVSPISPMVTI
+1501 VSPMVTI
-1515 QGVYTG
+1515 QGASTG
-1521 NEKLTVSKEGIY
+1521 NEKAAVSKEEIC
-1533 DKNTL
+1533 DKNTM
-1538 EEDKVIEFKD
+1538 EEKEDKGTDFKD
-1548 IKTEPKAAL
+1548 TRIELKTAL
-1557 EIGLEKEPDRNTA
+1557 EIGPEKEPEKNGA
-1570 EDALGVEKPERI
+1570 EDALGMEKSERI
-1582 VIVTREKMAENTV
+1582 VVTREKTGDSTV
-1595 IREHVNKGVSQASKP
+1595 TKEHVNKGVGQPSKP

-1620 VSNASCSKL
+1620 VSNASSSKL
-1629 SSRPGASTP
+1629 SSKLMASTP

-1659 CSKLLPKSQASMDK
+1659 CSKLLPKSQASVEK
-1673 KLMAKDMG
+1673 KLTTKDMG
-1681 SLRPAIARSSLGES
+1681 SLRPASARSTLGES
-1695 SKSKASPSGVAR
+1695 GSKSKTSPSGIAR
-1707 GGSGRTSVPQDKDY
+1707 GSSGRTSVPQDKDY

-1730 TETRPSAMKRDDSGN
+1730 TETRPSTMKRDDSGN
-1745 KTSAGQNTKNPKG
+1745 K
-1758 SSGKTAKPREE
+1758 E

-1792 SQVKQNT
+1792 SQAKQNA
-1799 PKGKKKELAKNP
+1799 PKGKKKEPLKNL

-1823 KSSVSCVAENELSFV
+1823 KSSVSCVAESELSFV

-1852 LTIESNLETKALVT
+1852 LTIESSLETKALVT

-1876 NVEEMVKNANSLLT
+1876 NVEEMVQNANSLLT
-1890 LDEIIEQDDCTSH
+1890 LDEIIEQEDCTSH
-1903 GEPKDVTILS
+1903 SEPKDVTILS

-1929 DEIGEVEELPLNES
+1929 DEIGEVEELPLTES

-1950 INPKEEETAVR
+1950 INPKEEENVVR

-2025 GEEEEGENDLKIET
+2025 GEEEEGENELKVET
-2039 TRKDVCLMAKTG
+2039 ARKDVCSVAKTG

-2056 TIVTKQEK
+2056 PITVKQEK
-2064 PKALHQIGQI
+2064 PRALQQVGQI
-2074 SEEIIEKDPKTMT
+2074 NEEIIEKDPKTMT
-2087 ERHLAEQSVSHVASP
+2087 ERHLA
-2102 QEKGIKPE
+2102 
-2110 TKQEHT
+2110 
-2116 AKTSAKRSRSKKMP
+2116 
-2130 SSETS
+2130 
-2135 DTSEQPKLEEALNTV
+2135 
-2150 EESGSEDAEPE
+2150 ESGSEDAEPE

>member
-1 MRSLLNRGLLRKGVA
+1 
-16 GGPAERS
+16 
-23 PQRPPGGEPSLGR
+23 
-36 GKRAAGAGPCQLPG
+36 
-50 PRASYQGHARARLPA
+50 
-65 PQSDPPPPPPSP
+65 
-77 GSFYPRLLLPP
+77 
-88 IRLPALG
+88 
-95 PSPPLIG
+95 
-102 RRARRRRAP
+102 
-111 DAASGVG
+111 
-118 SVASS
+118 
-123 VSPGLRL
+123 
-130 GRVGGCE
+130 
-137 GPGRGA
+137 
-143 KMPQDG
+143 
-149 VAGGAPGH
+149 
-157 GQGALAAAAAA
+157 
-168 AASAAGVVGLG
+168 
-179 GGALL
+179 
-184 PSPALVASVAAPV
+184 
-197 PDPLRRFVLFLENF
+197 
-211 APLVN
+211 
-216 SLNLGIANP
+216 
-225 LLLGPSPLQ
+225 
-234 FAQIKT
+234 
-240 QLALQ
+240 
-245 QLNAVASH
+245 
-253 GSASPYSLL
+253 
-262 NQSFLKI
+262 
-269 AMSRPRFTPRGHFPG
+269 MSRPRFNPRGHFPG

-376 SPRPSGTTGLKR
+376 SPRPSGTAGLKR
-388 GSATHITDQNPKV
+388 GSATHMTDQSPKV

-518 SVSAPNVICNTMF
+518 SVSAPNVICNSMF

-546 SNNQSFFPVDS
+546 SSNQSFFPVDS
-557 TNKMS
+557 ANKMS
-562 NLSMTGQSVLEP
+562 NLNMTGQSVLEP

-600 PPMSQQSFSA
+600 PPMSQQSFST

-769 RAPSFGHKLRRSRSR
+769 RGPSFGHKLRRSRSR

-855 SLGHGFP
+855 SLGHSFS

-870 FEVGGKGRS
+870 FEASGKGRS
-879 SSQKI
+879 STQKT
-884 LSSGSKPLCKN
+884 LSSGSKPPCKTV
-895 AGSAKSE
+895 GSAKSE
-902 PSSASHSARHK
+902 PSSTSHSARHK
-913 VKNPE
+913 AKNPD

-926 EESVPQRKAYLEMKF
+926 EESVPQRKPWEDESLRCDTIIHVSELPADGYTEQDVIKIVQPFGKVSDLLIVPSRNEAYLEMKF

-975 STVQNK
+975 STIQHSAASADGRWHLNTGTESGEQEPEADGVGEQRLCKSESPGERPWTYTGVPVGQSTKNK
-981 DGKKI
+981 DGKK
-986 VSETKKPST
+986 VASETKKPST
-995 SKKDTDASKAESVM
+995 SKKEADASKAESVTS
-1009 APSTGKS
+1009 ASTGKS
-1016 SVKKSMISASAK
+1016 SVNKKSVISASAK

-1042 KTVESKKPID
+1042 KTIESKKPVD

-1067 LIPLLTES
+1067 LAPLLAES
-1075 DQPTKTLIDK
+1075 DQPIKTLVDK
-1085 ENIEIRSIS
+1085 ENTETRSIS
-1094 ETKSIPESKA
+1094 ETKA
-1104 VEGTAKENASGITE
+1104 TEGAAKENLSAVSGTTE
-1118 NEDSVSKETEEM
+1118 NEDSISKETEEM

-1198 LINMAPENINL
+1198 SINMAPENINL

-1216 TSLIKESSPEANLDT
+1216 TSLIKESSPQASLDK
-1231 IHSHFVHLGNL
+1231 IHTQFVHLGNL
-1242 PEDGYTEHE
+1242 PDEGYTEHE

-1284 QKMHSFLKQNPFNLG
+1284 QKMHSFLKQSPFNLG
-1299 ENMLTCT
+1299 ENVLTCT
-1306 LSLKTEPPE
+1306 LSLKTEPSE
-1315 VETERDPEPGKESPD
+1315 VQTERDPESGKESPD
-1330 LKNNPVDESEVQTA
+1330 LKNNPVDESEVHTA
-1344 ADSSSFKPSEIKEET
+1344 ADSSSVKPSEIMEET
-1359 IPNSTFQTEPSTLQE
+1359 VPNLILQTEPSTLQE
-1374 ETSKGEIQRGA
+1374 DTLKGEPERGA
-1385 VCDYDLA
+1385 VCDSDSA

-1398 EKQVEETELKNPD
+1398 GGQMEEAESRNAD
-1411 GTSALAYTEV
+1411 GASALAKPELT
-1421 AQDSTENS
+1421 QDGTENS
-1429 IFTPQDNV
+1429 ISTPQDNMA
-1437 VDLEKEAD
+1437 DAEKEETVKAKAELELD
-1445 LSSGPS
+1445 PSSVLC
-1451 GGAGREERD
+1451 AEEKD
-1460 NKQKV
+1460 SKQKV
-1465 EEFFPETED
+1465 EESLPETED
-1474 AHSVEKAGNALSG
+1474 AHSVEKSGNALLG
-1487 SVGVAA
+1487 SVGEAA
-1493 GDMELLET
+1493 ADMDVHE
-1501 ASEVVSPISPMVTI
+1501 AGSEVVPPLSPVVTI
-1515 QGVYTG
+1515 QGTSAE
-1521 NEKLTVSKEGIY
+1521 NEKLAVSKEEIY

-1538 EEDKVIEFKD
+1538 EEKEDKVLEFKD
-1548 IKTEPKAAL
+1548 ARIELKTAL
-1557 EIGLEKEPDRNTA
+1557 EIGPEKEGDKNMA
-1570 EDALGVEKPERI
+1570 EDASGVEKSEKI
-1582 VIVTREKMAENTV
+1582 VTVTREKTAETK
-1595 IREHVNKGVSQASKP
+1595 EHANKGVGQASKP

-1620 VSNASCSKL
+1620 VSNASSSKL
-1629 SSRPGASTP
+1629 SSKPGASTP
-1638 NTLKTKVTGQKSE
+1638 STPKTKVTGQKSE
-1651 VKTEDQRT
+1651 VKMEDQRT
-1659 CSKLLPKSQASMDK
+1659 CSKLFPRSQASGDK
-1673 KLMAKDMG
+1673 KLTAKDMG
-1681 SLRPAIARSSLGES
+1681 SFRPAFARSTLGES
-1695 SKSKASPSGVAR
+1695 SKCKASPSGIAR
-1707 GGSGRTSVPQDKDY
+1707 GSGRTSVPQDKDY

-1730 TETRPSAMKRDDSGN
+1730 TETRPSTMKRDDSGN
-1745 KTSAGQNTKNPKG
+1745 K
-1758 SSGKTAKPREE
+1758 E

-1778 EFVTVDEVIEEVDP
+1778 EFVTVDEVIEEIDP
-1792 SQVKQNT
+1792 SQAKQNA
-1799 PKGKKKELAKNP
+1799 PKGKKKELSKNP
-1811 PSSEINLKRRKG
+1811 PSSEISLKRRKG
-1823 KSSVSCVAENELSFV
+1823 KSSVSCVAESELSFV

-1943 ADINFAP
+1943 ADINFPP
-1950 INPKEEETAVR
+1950 INPKEEENAVR
-1961 ESIGFIS
+1961 EAIGFIS

-2025 GEEEEGENDLKIET
+2025 GEEEEGENDLKVET
-2039 TRKDVCLMAKTG
+2039 ARKEVCPVAKTG

-2056 TIVTKQEK
+2056 TIVSKQEK
-2064 PKALHQIGQI
+2064 PKALYQMGQI
-2074 SEEIIEKDPKTMT
+2074 NEEVIEKDPKTMT
-2087 ERHLAEQSVSHVASP
+2087 ERHLAEQSMSQGSSP
-2102 QEKGIKPE
+2102 QEKGMKPE
-2110 TKQEHT
+2110 TKQEHSV
-2116 AKTSAKRSRSKKMP
+2116 KSSAKRSRTKKMP
-2130 SSETS
+2130 SSENF
-2135 DTSEQPKLEEALNTV
+2135 DTSEAPKLEEAAMNIV

-2220 KERKEAEEKSSR
+2220 KERKEAEEKNSR

>member
-1 MRSLLNRGLLRKGVA
+1 
-16 GGPAERS
+16 
-23 PQRPPGGEPSLGR
+23 
-36 GKRAAGAGPCQLPG
+36 
-50 PRASYQGHARARLPA
+50 
-65 PQSDPPPPPPSP
+65 
-77 GSFYPRLLLPP
+77 
-88 IRLPALG
+88 
-95 PSPPLIG
+95 
-102 RRARRRRAP
+102 
-111 DAASGVG
+111 
-118 SVASS
+118 
-123 VSPGLRL
+123 
-130 GRVGGCE
+130 
-137 GPGRGA
+137 
-143 KMPQDG
+143 
-149 VAGGAPGH
+149 
-157 GQGALAAAAAA
+157 
-168 AASAAGVVGLG
+168 
-179 GGALL
+179 
-184 PSPALVASVAAPV
+184 
-197 PDPLRRFVLFLENF
+197 
-211 APLVN
+211 
-216 SLNLGIANP
+216 
-225 LLLGPSPLQ
+225 
-234 FAQIKT
+234 
-240 QLALQ
+240 
-245 QLNAVASH
+245 
-253 GSASPYSLL
+253 
-262 NQSFLKI
+262 
-269 AMSRPRFTPRGHFPG
+269 MSRPRFNPRGHFPG

-308 IPRLHPSGRPHG
+308 IPRLQPSGRPHG

-376 SPRPSGTTGLKR
+376 SPRPSGTSGLKR
-388 GSATHITDQNPKV
+388 GSATHITDQSPKV

-508 KNEFQSQQNI
+508 KAEFQSQQNI

-546 SNNQSFFPVDS
+546 SSNQSFFPVDS
-557 TNKMS
+557 ANKMS
-562 NLSMTGQSVLEP
+562 NLNMTGQSVLEP

-663 LPKFSQAGAQKMK
+663 LPKFSQTGAQKMK

-721 IESCRQLRQQY
+721 IESCRQLRQQ
-732 PDWNPEILSSRRD
+732 D

-762 SASPRRS
+762 SVSPRRS
-769 RAPSFGHKLRRSRSR
+769 RGPSFSHKLRRSRSR
-784 SPGRYMQNRPRS
+784 SPGRYMPSRPRS
-796 RSPRCSHRF
+796 RSPRYSHRF

-870 FEVGGKGRS
+870 FEASGKGRS
-879 SSQKI
+879 STQKS
-884 LSSGSKPLCKN
+884 LSSSSKLPCKTVGST
-895 AGSAKSE
+895 KSE
-902 PSSASHSARHK
+902 SSASHTARHK
-913 VKNPE
+913 AKNPE
-918 DACSSQML
+918 DASSSQVL
-926 EESVPQRKAYLEMKF
+926 EESVTQRKPWEDESLRCDTIIHVSELPTDGYTEQDIIKIVQPFGKVSDLLIVPSRNEAYLEMKF

-962 RVKISA
+962 RVKIST

-975 STVQNK
+975 SANQVN
-981 DGKKI
+981 G
-986 VSETKKPST
+986 
-995 SKKDTDASKAESVM
+995 SKHKYVLASLLDSNFCNL
-1009 APSTGKS
+1009 GKS
-1016 SVKKSMISASAK
+1016 SVNKKSVISASAK
-1028 SNKTSNKSAKPSGK
+1028 SNKTSNKSGK
-1042 KTVESKKPID
+1042 ATVSKK
-1052 PQIKDSNKTVTVPEK
+1052 KH
-1067 LIPLLTES
+1067 
-1075 DQPTKTLIDK
+1075 
-1085 ENIEIRSIS
+1085 
-1094 ETKSIPESKA
+1094 
-1104 VEGTAKENASGITE
+1104 
-1118 NEDSVSKETEEM
+1118 ETEEM

-1147 VSNLAKPFGGFKD
+1147 VSNLAKPFGGLKD

-1198 LINMAPENINL
+1198 SINMASENVNL

-1216 TSLIKESSPEANLDT
+1216 TTLIKESSPEANLDT
-1231 IHSHFVHLGNL
+1231 IHKQFVHLGNL
-1242 PEDGYTEHE
+1242 PDDGYTEQE

-1264 YVFINNRNKVI
+1264 YVFINNRNKVV
-1275 LQLDSPESA
+1275 Q
-1284 QKMHSFLKQNPFNLG
+1284 
-1299 ENMLTCT
+1299 
-1306 LSLKTEPPE
+1306 
-1315 VETERDPEPGKESPD
+1315 TERDPEPGKESPD

-1344 ADSSSFKPSEIKEET
+1344 ADSSSVKPSEIKEEA
-1359 IPNSTFQTEPSTLQE
+1359 IPNPVLQMEPSTLQE
-1374 ETSKGEIQRGA
+1374 EPSKGEPERGA
-1385 VCDYDLA
+1385 VCDSDLA

-1398 EKQVEETELKNPD
+1398 EVQVEEAELRNTD
-1411 GTSALAYTEV
+1411 GNSAPTMV
-1421 AQDSTENS
+1421 KDNSENS
-1429 IFTPQDNV
+1429 MITLQENMA
-1437 VDLEKEAD
+1437 DLEKEEKVKVKPELELA
-1445 LSSGPS
+1445 LCAGPC
-1451 GGAGREERD
+1451 AEED
-1460 NKQKV
+1460 SKQKM
-1465 EEFFPETED
+1465 EESLPETED
-1474 AHSVEKAGNALSG
+1474 VHDVEKSGNALLG
-1487 SVGVAA
+1487 FVGEATT
-1493 GDMELLET
+1493 DMEVLEASAEVLLP
-1501 ASEVVSPISPMVTI
+1501 VSPMVTI
-1515 QGVYTG
+1515 QGASTG
-1521 NEKLTVSKEGIY
+1521 NEKAAVSKEEIC
-1533 DKNTL
+1533 DKNTM
-1538 EEDKVIEFKD
+1538 EEKEDKGTDFKD
-1548 IKTEPKAAL
+1548 TRIELKTAL
-1557 EIGLEKEPDRNTA
+1557 EIGPEKEPEKNGA
-1570 EDALGVEKPERI
+1570 EDALGMEKSERI
-1582 VIVTREKMAENTV
+1582 VVTREKTGDSTV
-1595 IREHVNKGVSQASKP
+1595 TKEHVNKGVGQPSKP

-1620 VSNASCSKL
+1620 VSNASSSKL
-1629 SSRPGASTP
+1629 SSKLMASTP

-1659 CSKLLPKSQASMDK
+1659 CSKLLPKSQASVEK
-1673 KLMAKDMG
+1673 KLTTKDMG
-1681 SLRPAIARSSLGES
+1681 SLRPASARSTLGES
-1695 SKSKASPSGVAR
+1695 GSKSKTSPSGIAR
-1707 GGSGRTSVPQDKDY
+1707 GSSGRTSVPQDKDY

-1730 TETRPSAMKRDDSGN
+1730 TETRPSTMKRDDSGN

-1758 SSGKTAKPREE
+1758 SS

-1792 SQVKQNT
+1792 SQAKQNA
-1799 PKGKKKELAKNP
+1799 PKGKKKEPLKNL

-1823 KSSVSCVAENELSFV
+1823 KSSVSCVAESELSFV

-1852 LTIESNLETKALVT
+1852 LTIESSLETKALVT

-1876 NVEEMVKNANSLLT
+1876 NVEEMVQNANSLLT
-1890 LDEIIEQDDCTSH
+1890 LDEIIEQEDCTSH
-1903 GEPKDVTILS
+1903 SEPKDVTILS

-1929 DEIGEVEELPLNES
+1929 DEIGEVEELPLTES

-1950 INPKEEETAVR
+1950 INPKEEENVVR

-2025 GEEEEGENDLKIET
+2025 GEEEEGENELKVET
-2039 TRKDVCLMAKTG
+2039 ARKDVCSVAKTG

-2056 TIVTKQEK
+2056 PITVKQEK
-2064 PKALHQIGQI
+2064 PRALQQVGQI
-2074 SEEIIEKDPKTMT
+2074 NEEIIEKDPKTMT
-2087 ERHLAEQSVSHVASP
+2087 ERHLA
-2102 QEKGIKPE
+2102 
-2110 TKQEHT
+2110 
-2116 AKTSAKRSRSKKMP
+2116 
-2130 SSETS
+2130 
-2135 DTSEQPKLEEALNTV
+2135 
-2150 EESGSEDAEPE
+2150 ESGSEDAEPE

>member
-1 MRSLLNRGLLRKGVA
+1 
-16 GGPAERS
+16 
-23 PQRPPGGEPSLGR
+23 
-36 GKRAAGAGPCQLPG
+36 
-50 PRASYQGHARARLPA
+50 
-65 PQSDPPPPPPSP
+65 
-77 GSFYPRLLLPP
+77 
-88 IRLPALG
+88 
-95 PSPPLIG
+95 
-102 RRARRRRAP
+102 
-111 DAASGVG
+111 
-118 SVASS
+118 
-123 VSPGLRL
+123 
-130 GRVGGCE
+130 
-137 GPGRGA
+137 
-143 KMPQDG
+143 MPQDG
-149 VAGGAPGH
+149 VSGGAAGH
-157 GQGALAAAAAA
+157 GKEALAAAAAA
-168 AASAAGVVGLG
+168 AAASVAGVVGLG
-179 GGALL
+179 GGAFL
-184 PSPALVASVAAPV
+184 PNPALVASVAAPV

-245 QLNAVASH
+245 QLHAVASH

-269 AMSRPRFTPRGHFPG
+269 AMSRPRFNPRGHFPG

-308 IPRLHPSGRPHG
+308 IPRLQPSGRPHG

-376 SPRPSGTTGLKR
+376 SPRPSGTSGLKR
-388 GSATHITDQNPKV
+388 GSATHITDQSPKV

-508 KNEFQSQQNI
+508 KAEFQSQQNI

-546 SNNQSFFPVDS
+546 SSNQSFFPVDS
-557 TNKMS
+557 ANKMS
-562 NLSMTGQSVLEP
+562 NLNMTGQSVLEP

-663 LPKFSQAGAQKMK
+663 LPKFSQTGAQKMK

-762 SASPRRS
+762 SVSPRRS
-769 RAPSFGHKLRRSRSR
+769 RGPSFSHKLRRSRSR
-784 SPGRYMQNRPRS
+784 SPGRYMPSRPRS
-796 RSPRCSHRF
+796 RSPRYSHRF

-870 FEVGGKGRS
+870 FEASGKGRS
-879 SSQKI
+879 STQKS
-884 LSSGSKPLCKN
+884 LSSSSKLPCKTVGST
-895 AGSAKSE
+895 KSE
-902 PSSASHSARHK
+902 SSASHTARHK
-913 VKNPE
+913 AKNPE
-918 DACSSQML
+918 DASSSQVL
-926 EESVPQRKAYLEMKF
+926 EESVTQRKAYLEMKF

-962 RVKISA
+962 RVKIST

-975 STVQNK
+975 SANQNK
-981 DGKKI
+981 DGKKV
-986 VSETKKPST
+986 VSEAKKLST
-995 SKKDTDASKAESVM
+995 SKKDGDGSKTESVM
-1009 APSTGKS
+1009 AASTGKS
-1016 SVKKSMISASAK
+1016 SVNKKSVISASAK

-1042 KTVESKKPID
+1042 KTIENKKPID
-1052 PQIKDSNKTVTVPEK
+1052 SQIKDSNKAVTVPEK
-1067 LIPLLTES
+1067 LAPVLTES
-1075 DQPTKTLIDK
+1075 DQPTKTLVDK
-1085 ENIEIRSIS
+1085 EHTETRNIS
-1094 ETKSIPESKA
+1094 ETKSIPEA
-1104 VEGTAKENASGITE
+1104 TENTAKENASEAVSGITE
-1118 NEDSVSKETEEM
+1118 NEDSVNKETEEM

-1147 VSNLAKPFGGFKD
+1147 VSNLAKPFGGLKD

-1198 LINMAPENINL
+1198 SINMASENVNL

-1216 TSLIKESSPEANLDT
+1216 TTLIKESSPEANLDT
-1231 IHSHFVHLGNL
+1231 IHKQFVHLGNL
-1242 PEDGYTEHE
+1242 PDDGYTEQE

-1275 LQLDSPESA
+1275 LQLDTCESA
-1284 QKMHSFLKQNPFNLG
+1284 QKMHDFLKQNPFKMG
-1299 ENMLTCT
+1299 ENILSCS
-1306 LSLKTEPPE
+1306 LSLKIEPSK
-1315 VETERDPEPGKESPD
+1315 VQTERDPEPGKESPD

-1344 ADSSSFKPSEIKEET
+1344 ADSSSVKPSEIKEEA
-1359 IPNSTFQTEPSTLQE
+1359 IPNPVLQMEPSTLQE
-1374 ETSKGEIQRGA
+1374 EPSKGEPERGA
-1385 VCDYDLA
+1385 VCDSDLA

-1398 EKQVEETELKNPD
+1398 EVQVEEAELRNTD
-1411 GTSALAYTEV
+1411 GNSAPTMV
-1421 AQDSTENS
+1421 KDNSENS
-1429 IFTPQDNV
+1429 MITLQENMA
-1437 VDLEKEAD
+1437 DLEKEEKVKVKPELELA
-1445 LSSGPS
+1445 LCAGPC
-1451 GGAGREERD
+1451 AEED
-1460 NKQKV
+1460 SKQKM
-1465 EEFFPETED
+1465 EESLPETED
-1474 AHSVEKAGNALSG
+1474 VHDVEKSGNALLG
-1487 SVGVAA
+1487 FVGEATT
-1493 GDMELLET
+1493 DMEVLEASAEVLLP
-1501 ASEVVSPISPMVTI
+1501 VSPMVTI
-1515 QGVYTG
+1515 QGASTG
-1521 NEKLTVSKEGIY
+1521 NEKAAVSKEEIC
-1533 DKNTL
+1533 DKNTM
-1538 EEDKVIEFKD
+1538 EEKEDKGTDFKD
-1548 IKTEPKAAL
+1548 TRIELKTAL
-1557 EIGLEKEPDRNTA
+1557 EIGPEKEPEKNGA
-1570 EDALGVEKPERI
+1570 EDALGMEKSERI
-1582 VIVTREKMAENTV
+1582 VVTREKTGDSTV
-1595 IREHVNKGVSQASKP
+1595 TKEHVNKGVGQPSKP

-1620 VSNASCSKL
+1620 VSNASSSKL
-1629 SSRPGASTP
+1629 SSKLMASTP

-1659 CSKLLPKSQASMDK
+1659 CSKLLPKSQASVEK
-1673 KLMAKDMG
+1673 KLTTKDMG
-1681 SLRPAIARSSLGES
+1681 SLRPASARSTLGES
-1695 SKSKASPSGVAR
+1695 GSKSKTSPSGIAR
-1707 GGSGRTSVPQDKDY
+1707 GSSGRTSVPQDKDY

-1730 TETRPSAMKRDDSGN
+1730 TETRPSTMKRDDSGN
-1745 KTSAGQNTKNPKG
+1745 K
-1758 SSGKTAKPREE
+1758 E

-1792 SQVKQNT
+1792 SQAKQNA
-1799 PKGKKKELAKNP
+1799 PKGKKKEPLKNL

-1823 KSSVSCVAENELSFV
+1823 KSSVSCVAESELSFV

-1852 LTIESNLETKALVT
+1852 LTIESSLETKALVT

-1876 NVEEMVKNANSLLT
+1876 NVEEMVQNANSLLT
-1890 LDEIIEQDDCTSH
+1890 LDEIIEQEDCTSH
-1903 GEPKDVTILS
+1903 SEPKDVTILS

-1929 DEIGEVEELPLNES
+1929 DEIGEVEELPLTES

-1950 INPKEEETAVR
+1950 INPKEEENVVR

-2025 GEEEEGENDLKIET
+2025 GEEEEGENELKVET
-2039 TRKDVCLMAKTG
+2039 ARKDVCSVAKTG

-2056 TIVTKQEK
+2056 PITVKQEK
-2064 PKALHQIGQI
+2064 PRALQQVGQI
-2074 SEEIIEKDPKTMT
+2074 NEEIIEKDPKTMT
-2087 ERHLAEQSVSHVASP
+2087 ERHLA
-2102 QEKGIKPE
+2102 
-2110 TKQEHT
+2110 
-2116 AKTSAKRSRSKKMP
+2116 
-2130 SSETS
+2130 
-2135 DTSEQPKLEEALNTV
+2135 
-2150 EESGSEDAEPE
+2150 ESGSEDAEPE

>member
-1 MRSLLNRGLLRKGVA
+1 
-16 GGPAERS
+16 
-23 PQRPPGGEPSLGR
+23 
-36 GKRAAGAGPCQLPG
+36 
-50 PRASYQGHARARLPA
+50 
-65 PQSDPPPPPPSP
+65 
-77 GSFYPRLLLPP
+77 
-88 IRLPALG
+88 
-95 PSPPLIG
+95 
-102 RRARRRRAP
+102 
-111 DAASGVG
+111 
-118 SVASS
+118 
-123 VSPGLRL
+123 
-130 GRVGGCE
+130 
-137 GPGRGA
+137 
-143 KMPQDG
+143 
-149 VAGGAPGH
+149 
-157 GQGALAAAAAA
+157 
-168 AASAAGVVGLG
+168 
-179 GGALL
+179 
-184 PSPALVASVAAPV
+184 
-197 PDPLRRFVLFLENF
+197 
-211 APLVN
+211 
-216 SLNLGIANP
+216 
-225 LLLGPSPLQ
+225 
-234 FAQIKT
+234 
-240 QLALQ
+240 
-245 QLNAVASH
+245 
-253 GSASPYSLL
+253 
-262 NQSFLKI
+262 
-269 AMSRPRFTPRGHFPG
+269 MSRPRFNPRGHFPG

-320 IAQRFGGHESYQ
+320 IGQRFGGHESYQ

-376 SPRPSGTTGLKR
+376 SPRPSGTAGLKR
-388 GSATHITDQNPKV
+388 GSATHITDQSPKV

-518 SVSAPNVICNTMF
+518 SVSAPNVICNSMF

-546 SNNQSFFPVDS
+546 SSNQSFFPVDS
-557 TNKMS
+557 ANKMS
-562 NLSMTGQSVLEP
+562 NLNMTGQSVLEP

-600 PPMSQQSFSA
+600 PPMNQQSFST

-769 RAPSFGHKLRRSRSR
+769 RGPSFGHKLRRSRSR

-855 SLGHGFP
+855 SLGHSFP

-870 FEVGGKGRS
+870 FEAGGKGRS
-879 SSQKI
+879 STQKT
-884 LSSGSKPLCKN
+884 LSSGSKPQCKTV
-895 AGSAKSE
+895 GSAKSE

-913 VKNPE
+913 AKNSE
-918 DACSSQML
+918 DASSSQML
-926 EESVPQRKAYLEMKF
+926 EESVPQRKPWEDESLRCDTIIHVSELPTDGYTEQDIIKIVQPFGKVSDLLIVPSRNEAYLEMKF

-975 STVQNK
+975 STGQNK
-981 DGKKI
+981 DGKKV

-995 SKKDTDASKAESVM
+995 SKKDADASKAESVTST
-1009 APSTGKS
+1009 STGKS
-1016 SVKKSMISASAK
+1016 SVNKKSVISASAK

-1042 KTVESKKPID
+1042 KTLESKKPID

-1067 LIPLLTES
+1067 LAPILTES
-1075 DQPTKTLIDK
+1075 DQPTKTLVDK
-1085 ENIEIRSIS
+1085 ENIETRNIS
-1094 ETKSIPESKA
+1094 ETKGTS
-1104 VEGTAKENASGITE
+1104 EGTAKENVSGNTE

-1198 LINMAPENINL
+1198 SINMAPENINL

-1216 TSLIKESSPEANLDT
+1216 TSLIKESSPQANLDT
-1231 IHSHFVHLGNL
+1231 IHTQFVHLGNL
-1242 PEDGYTEHE
+1242 PDDGYTEHE

-1299 ENMLTCT
+1299 ENVLTCT
-1306 LSLKTEPPE
+1306 LSLNTEPSE
-1315 VETERDPEPGKESPD
+1315 VQTERDPESGKESPD
-1330 LKNNPVDESEVQTA
+1330 LKNNPVDESEVHTA
-1344 ADSSSFKPSEIKEET
+1344 ADSSSVKPSEIQEET
-1359 IPNSTFQTEPSTLQE
+1359 IPNPILQMEPSTLQE
-1374 ETSKGEIQRGA
+1374 DTSKGDPEREA
-1385 VCDYDLA
+1385 VWDSDSA
-1392 PGKVEV
+1392 SGKVEV
-1398 EKQVEETELKNPD
+1398 EGQMEEAELRNPDSASALTKTEL
-1411 GTSALAYTEV
+1411 T
-1421 AQDSTENS
+1421 QDSAENTA
-1429 IFTPQDNV
+1429 FTPQVNMA
-1437 VDLEKEAD
+1437 DLEKEEAVRANAD
-1445 LSSGPS
+1445 VEPHPSSGLCT
-1451 GGAGREERD
+1451 EEKDSEQR
-1460 NKQKV
+1460 V
-1465 EEFFPETED
+1465 EED
-1474 AHSVEKAGNALSG
+1474 AHSVEKSGNAPSE
-1487 SVGVAA
+1487 SVGEAA
-1493 GDMELLET
+1493 HMEILET
-1501 ASEVVSPISPMVTI
+1501 GSEVVPPVSPGVTM
-1515 QGVYTG
+1515 QGAPTG
-1521 NEKLTVSKEGIY
+1521 SEKSAVSKENIS
-1533 DKNTL
+1533 DQSTL
-1538 EEDKVIEFKD
+1538 EEKEDKVTEFKD
-1548 IKTEPKAAL
+1548 TRIELKTAL
-1557 EIGLEKEPDRNTA
+1557 EVGPEKESDNIA
-1570 EDALGVEKPERI
+1570 EDASGVEKSEKI
-1582 VIVTREKMAENTV
+1582 VVVTREKTAETK
-1595 IREHVNKGVSQASKP
+1595 EHGIKGVGQASKP

-1620 VSNASCSKL
+1620 VSNASSSKL
-1629 SSRPGASTP
+1629 SSKLGASTP
-1638 NTLKTKVTGQKSE
+1638 NMLKTKVTSQKSE

-1659 CSKLLPKSQASMDK
+1659 CSKLFPRSQASGDK
-1673 KLMAKDMG
+1673 KLMAKDIG
-1681 SLRPAIARSSLGES
+1681 SFRPVLARSTLGES

-1707 GGSGRTSVPQDKDY
+1707 GSGRTSIPPDKDY
-1721 RALAKQSQE
+1721 RALTKQSQE
-1730 TETRPSAMKRDDSGN
+1730 TETRPSTMKRDDSGN
-1745 KTSAGQNTKNPKG
+1745 K
-1758 SSGKTAKPREE
+1758 E

-1778 EFVTVDEVIEEVDP
+1778 EFVTVDEVIEELDP
-1792 SQVKQNT
+1792 SQAKQNA
-1799 PKGKKKELAKNP
+1799 PKGKKKELPKNP
-1811 PSSEINLKRRKG
+1811 PSSDINLKRRKG
-1823 KSSVSCVAENELSFV
+1823 KSSVSSVAESELSFV

-1843 GEEEDAAAH
+1843 GEEEDAAAN

-1876 NVEEMVKNANSLLT
+1876 NVEEMVKNSNSLLT
-1890 LDEIIEQDDCTSH
+1890 LDEIIEQDDCASH

-1950 INPKEEETAVR
+1950 INPKEEENVHVR
-1961 ESIGFIS
+1961 EAIGFIS

-2025 GEEEEGENDLKIET
+2025 GEEEEGENDLKVET
-2039 TRKDVCLMAKTG
+2039 ARKDVFPAAKTG

-2056 TIVTKQEK
+2056 TIVSKQEK
-2064 PKALHQIGQI
+2064 PKALYQMGQI
-2074 SEEIIEKDPKTMT
+2074 NEEVIEKDPKTMT
-2087 ERHLAEQSVSHVASP
+2087 ERHLAEQSMPQGASP
-2102 QEKGIKPE
+2102 QEKGMKPDS
-2110 TKQEHT
+2110 KQEHS
-2116 AKTSAKRSRSKKMP
+2116 AKTSTKRSRTKKMP
-2130 SSETS
+2130 SSETF
-2135 DTSEQPKLEEALNTV
+2135 DTSEPPKLEEASMNIV

>member
-1 MRSLLNRGLLRKGVA
+1 
-16 GGPAERS
+16 
-23 PQRPPGGEPSLGR
+23 
-36 GKRAAGAGPCQLPG
+36 
-50 PRASYQGHARARLPA
+50 
-65 PQSDPPPPPPSP
+65 
-77 GSFYPRLLLPP
+77 
-88 IRLPALG
+88 
-95 PSPPLIG
+95 
-102 RRARRRRAP
+102 
-111 DAASGVG
+111 
-118 SVASS
+118 
-123 VSPGLRL
+123 
-130 GRVGGCE
+130 
-137 GPGRGA
+137 
-143 KMPQDG
+143 MPQDG
-149 VAGGAPGH
+149 VSGGAAGH
-157 GQGALAAAAAA
+157 GKEALAAAAAA
-168 AASAAGVVGLG
+168 AAASVAGVVGLG
-179 GGALL
+179 GGAFL
-184 PSPALVASVAAPV
+184 PNPALVASVAAPV

-245 QLNAVASH
+245 QLHAVASH

-269 AMSRPRFTPRGHFPG
+269 AMSRPRFNPRGHFPG

-308 IPRLHPSGRPHG
+308 IPRLQPSGRPHG

-376 SPRPSGTTGLKR
+376 SPRPSGTSGLKR
-388 GSATHITDQNPKV
+388 GSATHITDQSPKV

-508 KNEFQSQQNI
+508 KAEFQSQQNI

-546 SNNQSFFPVDS
+546 SSNQSFFPVDS
-557 TNKMS
+557 ANKMS
-562 NLSMTGQSVLEP
+562 NLNMTGQSVLEP

-663 LPKFSQAGAQKMK
+663 LPKFSQTGAQKMK

-762 SASPRRS
+762 SVSPRRS
-769 RAPSFGHKLRRSRSR
+769 RGPSFSHKLRRSRSR
-784 SPGRYMQNRPRS
+784 SPGRYMPSRPRS
-796 RSPRCSHRF
+796 RSPRYSHRF

-870 FEVGGKGRS
+870 FEASGKGRS
-879 SSQKI
+879 STQKS
-884 LSSGSKPLCKN
+884 LSSSSKLPCKTVGST
-895 AGSAKSE
+895 KSE
-902 PSSASHSARHK
+902 SSASHTARHK
-913 VKNPE
+913 AKNPE
-918 DACSSQML
+918 DASSSQVL
-926 EESVPQRKAYLEMKF
+926 EESVTQRKAYLEMKF

-962 RVKISA
+962 RVKIST

-975 STVQNK
+975 SANQNK
-981 DGKKI
+981 DGKKV
-986 VSETKKPST
+986 VSEAKKLST
-995 SKKDTDASKAESVM
+995 SKKDGDGSKTESVM
-1009 APSTGKS
+1009 AASTGKS
-1016 SVKKSMISASAK
+1016 SVNKKSVISASAK

-1042 KTVESKKPID
+1042 KTIENKKPID
-1052 PQIKDSNKTVTVPEK
+1052 SQIKDSNKAVTVPEK
-1067 LIPLLTES
+1067 LAPVLTES
-1075 DQPTKTLIDK
+1075 DQPTKTLVDK
-1085 ENIEIRSIS
+1085 ENFHAEHTETRNIS
-1094 ETKSIPESKA
+1094 ETKSIPEA
-1104 VEGTAKENASGITE
+1104 TENTAKENASAVSGITE
-1118 NEDSVSKETEEM
+1118 NEDSVNKETEEM

-1147 VSNLAKPFGGFKD
+1147 VSNLAKPFGGLKD

-1198 LINMAPENINL
+1198 SINMASENVNL

-1216 TSLIKESSPEANLDT
+1216 TTLIKESSPEANLDT
-1231 IHSHFVHLGNL
+1231 IHKQFVHLGNL
-1242 PEDGYTEHE
+1242 PDDGYTEQE

-1275 LQLDSPESA
+1275 LQLDTCESA
-1284 QKMHSFLKQNPFNLG
+1284 QKMHDFLKQNPFKMG
-1299 ENMLTCT
+1299 ENILSCS
-1306 LSLKTEPPE
+1306 LSLKIEPSK
-1315 VETERDPEPGKESPD
+1315 VQTERDPEPGKESPD

-1344 ADSSSFKPSEIKEET
+1344 ADSSSVKPSEIKEEA
-1359 IPNSTFQTEPSTLQE
+1359 IPNPVLQMEPSTLQE
-1374 ETSKGEIQRGA
+1374 EPSKGEPERGA
-1385 VCDYDLA
+1385 VCDSDLA

-1398 EKQVEETELKNPD
+1398 EVQVEEAELRNTD
-1411 GTSALAYTEV
+1411 GNSAPTMV
-1421 AQDSTENS
+1421 KDNSENS
-1429 IFTPQDNV
+1429 MITLQENMA
-1437 VDLEKEAD
+1437 DLEKEEKVKVKPELELA
-1445 LSSGPS
+1445 LCAGPC
-1451 GGAGREERD
+1451 AEED
-1460 NKQKV
+1460 SKQKM
-1465 EEFFPETED
+1465 EESLPETED
-1474 AHSVEKAGNALSG
+1474 VHDVEKSGNALLG
-1487 SVGVAA
+1487 FVGEATT
-1493 GDMELLET
+1493 DMEVLEASAEVLLP
-1501 ASEVVSPISPMVTI
+1501 VSPMVTI
-1515 QGVYTG
+1515 QGASTG
-1521 NEKLTVSKEGIY
+1521 NEKAAVSKEEIC
-1533 DKNTL
+1533 DKNTM
-1538 EEDKVIEFKD
+1538 EEKEDKGTDFKD
-1548 IKTEPKAAL
+1548 TRIELKTAL
-1557 EIGLEKEPDRNTA
+1557 EIGPEKEPEKNGA
-1570 EDALGVEKPERI
+1570 EDALGMEKSERI
-1582 VIVTREKMAENTV
+1582 VVTREKTGDSTV
-1595 IREHVNKGVSQASKP
+1595 TKEHVNKGVGQPSKP

-1620 VSNASCSKL
+1620 VSNASSSKL
-1629 SSRPGASTP
+1629 SSKLMASTP

-1659 CSKLLPKSQASMDK
+1659 CSKLLPKSQASVEK
-1673 KLMAKDMG
+1673 KLTTKDMG
-1681 SLRPAIARSSLGES
+1681 SLRPASARSTLGES
-1695 SKSKASPSGVAR
+1695 GSKSKTSPSGIAR
-1707 GGSGRTSVPQDKDY
+1707 GSSGRTSVPQDKDY

-1730 TETRPSAMKRDDSGN
+1730 TETRPSTMKRDDSGN
-1745 KTSAGQNTKNPKG
+1745 K
-1758 SSGKTAKPREE
+1758 E

-1792 SQVKQNT
+1792 SQAKQNA
-1799 PKGKKKELAKNP
+1799 PKGKKKEPLKNL

-1823 KSSVSCVAENELSFV
+1823 KSSVSCVAESELSFV

-1852 LTIESNLETKALVT
+1852 LTIESSLETKALVT

-1876 NVEEMVKNANSLLT
+1876 NVEEMVQNANSLLT
-1890 LDEIIEQDDCTSH
+1890 LDEIIEQEDCTSH
-1903 GEPKDVTILS
+1903 SEPKDVTILS

-1929 DEIGEVEELPLNES
+1929 DEIGEVEELPLTES

-1950 INPKEEETAVR
+1950 INPKEEENVVR

-2025 GEEEEGENDLKIET
+2025 GEEEEGENELKVET
-2039 TRKDVCLMAKTG
+2039 ARKDVCSVAKTG

-2056 TIVTKQEK
+2056 PITVKQEK
-2064 PKALHQIGQI
+2064 PRALQQVGQI
-2074 SEEIIEKDPKTMT
+2074 NEEIIEKDPKTMT
-2087 ERHLAEQSVSHVASP
+2087 ERHLA
-2102 QEKGIKPE
+2102 
-2110 TKQEHT
+2110 
-2116 AKTSAKRSRSKKMP
+2116 
-2130 SSETS
+2130 
-2135 DTSEQPKLEEALNTV
+2135 
-2150 EESGSEDAEPE
+2150 ESGSEDAEPE